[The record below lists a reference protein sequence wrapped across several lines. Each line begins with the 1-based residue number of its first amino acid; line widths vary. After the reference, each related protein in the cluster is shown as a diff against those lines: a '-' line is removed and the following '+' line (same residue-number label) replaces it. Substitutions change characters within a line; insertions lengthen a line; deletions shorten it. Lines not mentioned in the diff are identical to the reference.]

1 MSDSLAP
8 CEMHANIAAAI
19 ACGCV
24 PPRGPCGPGTL
35 RIGSPAEMQ
44 GLVIRWFVSATALY
58 LTSLIVRGIEIH
70 GIFPLLFA
78 AVTIGILNA
87 VVRPFILLLTLPLN
101 LLTLGL
107 FTLVVNAG
115 MLWMASKVVVGFEVH
130 GFWSA
135 VGGWLLMSF
144 FTFLINLLI
153 GESGQIEM
161 VSFRRVVRY

>member
-1 MSDSLAP
+1 M
-8 CEMHANIAAAI
+8 
-19 ACGCV
+19 
-24 PPRGPCGPGTL
+24 R
-35 RIGSPAEMQ
+35 
-44 GLVIRWFVSATALY
+44 GLVIRWLVSATALY
-58 LTSLIVRGIEIH
+58 LTSLIVRGIEIQ

-87 VVRPFILLLTLPLN
+87 IVRPLVLLLTLPLT
-101 LLTLGL
+101 LLTLG
-107 FTLVVNAG
+107 FFILVVNAG

-135 VGGWLLMSF
+135 LGGWLLMSF

-153 GESGQIEM
+153 GESRQIEM

>member
-1 MSDSLAP
+1 M
-8 CEMHANIAAAI
+8 
-19 ACGCV
+19 
-24 PPRGPCGPGTL
+24 R
-35 RIGSPAEMQ
+35 
-44 GLVIRWFVSATALY
+44 GLVIRWLVSATALY
-58 LTSLIVRGIEIH
+58 LTSLIVRGIEVS

-78 AVTIGILNA
+78 AVTIGVLNA
-87 VVRPFILLLTLPLN
+87 IVRPFILLLTLPLT
-101 LLTLGL
+101 LLTLG
-107 FTLVVNAG
+107 FFILVVNAG

-135 VGGWLLMSF
+135 LGGWLLMSF